1 MKNFFGRLVSVCT
14 LLAFMV
20 LPLPVQAL
28 SKQESEKAGAV
39 LFRDKGCAYC
49 HEPAAQGTQKGPS
62 LANVRKTLKAPQIA
76 NQIQNGGKQM
86 PAFKSAVSPDEL
98 AQLISFLRAKH
109 RPVPP
114 PPPVYAPLS
123 NPEQ

>member
-1 MKNFFGRLVSVCT
+1 MNNLSGRLVSICI
-14 LLAFMV
+14 LQAFMV
-20 LPLPVQAL
+20 LPLPVAAL

-49 HEPAAQGTQKGPS
+49 HGPAAQGTQKGPS
-62 LANVRKTLKAPQIA
+62 LASVRKTRTAPQIA

-109 RPVPP
+109 RPIPP

>member
-1 MKNFFGRLVSVCT
+1 MKNLSGRFATSCF
-14 LLAFMV
+14 LAILTA
-20 LPLPVQAL
+20 LPLQVHAD
-28 SKQESEKAGAV
+28 SKKDSEKAGAI

-49 HEPAAQGTQKGPS
+49 HGPLGQGTQKGPS
-62 LANVRKTLKAPQIA
+62 LADVRKKLTAPQIA

-86 PAFKSAVSPDEL
+86 PAFKTAVSPDEL

-123 NPEQ
+123 NPGQ

>member
-1 MKNFFGRLVSVCT
+1 MKNFSGRLVSVCT

-20 LPLPVQAL
+20 LSLPVQAL

-49 HEPAAQGTQKGPS
+49 HGPAAQGTQKGPS

-76 NQIQNGGKQM
+76 HQIQNGGKQM

-109 RPVPP
+109 RPIPP

>member
-1 MKNFFGRLVSVCT
+1 MKNLSGRLIALC
-14 LLAFMV
+14 LLALMA
-20 LPLPVQAL
+20 LPLHAD
-28 SKQESEKAGAV
+28 SKKDSEKAGAV

-49 HEPAAQGTQKGPS
+49 HGPLALGTQKGPS
-62 LANVRKTLKAPQIA
+62 LADVRKKLTAAQIA

-86 PAFKSAVSPDEL
+86 PAFKTAVSPDEL

-123 NPEQ
+123 NPGQ